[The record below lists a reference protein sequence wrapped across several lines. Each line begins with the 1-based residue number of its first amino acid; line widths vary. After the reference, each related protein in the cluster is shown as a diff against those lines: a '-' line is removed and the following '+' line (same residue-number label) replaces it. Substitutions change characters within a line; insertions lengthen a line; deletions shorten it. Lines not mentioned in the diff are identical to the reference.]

1 MFLLVQYWI
10 SKPPSCVTH
19 PPHGSHKYSESAG
32 GGDTNPLWNAGHRTV
47 KLQGRGQE
55 GPLAAVSQ
63 LVGQSKEEPE
73 HPGSFNMVKKAT
85 TLPHSAEQGYPES
98 LL

>member
-1 MFLLVQYWI
+1 M
-10 SKPPSCVTH
+10 
-19 PPHGSHKYSESAG
+19 
-32 GGDTNPLWNAGHRTV
+32 

-63 LVGQSKEEPE
+63 LAGQSKEEPG

-85 TLPHSAEQGYPES
+85 TLPQHSAEQGYPES